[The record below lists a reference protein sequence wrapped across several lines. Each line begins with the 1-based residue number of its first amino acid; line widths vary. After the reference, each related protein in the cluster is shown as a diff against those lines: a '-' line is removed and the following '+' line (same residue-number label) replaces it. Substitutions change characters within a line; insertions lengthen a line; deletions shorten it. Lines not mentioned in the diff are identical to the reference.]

1 MVNIPCRL
9 PSRVNHR
16 FLTDGKDTRKFL
28 ISKRMDYWCSF
39 FPEKRT
45 MVRPAFSQPCATAH
59 QPNLV
64 TQKTRLFVWAVA
76 SFRVC
81 LWAKTFFKVLF
92 LSFDF
97 YLIETCFNLKIG
109 SSAAQTILGHSLV
122 PIRGDYHSSC
132 SYSFEQQVVT
142 DSR

>member
-28 ISKRMDYWCSF
+28 ISKRMEYSRSF

-45 MVRPAFSQPCATAH
+45 K
-59 QPNLV
+59 NLV

-76 SFRVC
+76 FFRVC
-81 LWAKTFFKVLF
+81 LLAKSFFKVLF
-92 LSFDF
+92 LSYDF
-97 YLIETCFNLKIG
+97 YQIET
-109 SSAAQTILGHSLV
+109 
-122 PIRGDYHSSC
+122 
-132 SYSFEQQVVT
+132 
-142 DSR
+142 